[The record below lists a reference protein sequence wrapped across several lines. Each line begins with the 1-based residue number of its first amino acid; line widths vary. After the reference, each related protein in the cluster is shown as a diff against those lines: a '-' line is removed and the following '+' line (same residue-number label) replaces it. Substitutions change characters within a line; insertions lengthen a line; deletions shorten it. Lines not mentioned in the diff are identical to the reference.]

1 MVVPTRY
8 NKNESVVSCI
18 VREADKAWRS
28 TGVIVL
34 LVQTY
39 SPWPRGKPVEVVV
52 GYASSLLLP
61 YWLKSHKL
69 IDDLQKLNEYKG
81 IKQILSPIGEYNIK
95 NSVKI
100 WTPRS
105 IIELKEKL
113 KMKNDKIQK
122 LFFDSKVESKWHY
135 LCNCLSFL
143 ICKIIGLGNHN
154 NTCKFESFVNEI
166 HYASCNYTNV

>member
-1 MVVPTRY
+1 MKVQFH
-8 NKNESVVSCI
+8 SI

-34 LVQTY
+34 FGSNIQSVTT
-39 SPWPRGKPVEVVV
+39 GKACGSRREY
-52 GYASSLLLP
+52 GSSLLLL
-61 YWLKSHKL
+61 YWHKL
-69 IDDLQKLNEYKG
+69 HTSSMTCKNMMSIKN

>member
-18 VREADKAWRS
+18 VREADKAWHS

-39 SPWPRGKPVEVVV
+39 SPWPRGKPVEVVGDMQV
-52 GYASSLLLP
+52 VYYYPIDTNHTNSLMTCKNLMSI
-61 YWLKSHKL
+61 K
-69 IDDLQKLNEYKG
+69 N